1 MYRISIKRI
10 FDLSFLLIFSPLIII
25 LFILIS
31 FLIIAFDGKP
41 VIFSQKRGG
50 FKGKKFTIYKFSTMN
65 QDVDKKGKLLPDK
78 DRITKIGNFLRSV
91 SLDEIPTF
99 YNVLIGNMSLV
110 GPRPFIAEYLLMY
123 NKAQMRR
130 HDVIPGITGWAQ
142 INGRNQL
149 MWEKKFDLDLWYVD
163 NQSFILDLKIIIL
176 TFIKVFQRS
185 DINYNELNTMPRFDE
200 KNEKKI

>member
-10 FDLSFLLIFSPLIII
+10 FDLSLLLIFSPLIII

>member
-1 MYRISIKRI
+1 MYKISIKRI

-65 QDVDKKGKLLPDK
+65 HDVDKKGKLLSDK

-99 YNVLIGNMSLV
+99 YNVLIGDMSLV
-110 GPRPFIAEYLLMY
+110 GPRPFIAEYLLKY

-185 DINYNELNTMPRFDE
+185 DINHNELNTMPRFDE
-200 KNEKKI
+200 KK